1 MYLKICISLK
11 SQNCRIFH
19 FNLKIAGQ
27 YHWIRREKTKK
38 MNVMMNWKE
47 KREKWLWGEYLRRS
61 RWRKRRE
68 EWRWQRQRECWTE
81 RGSKERSQVD
91 ANRVECRGDCV
102 RLEIPPFSSSRDGN
116 EWRMKNEEWEWCCE
130 VLTVLLSWKEIWNW
144 LVNGKSLQP
153 LDIKFN
159 NQWLGLSEVIKEVY

>member
-1 MYLKICISLK
+1 MYLKIYISLK

-47 KREKWLWGEYLRRS
+47 KREKWLWGEYLRIS
-61 RWRKRRE
+61 RWRKRRG
-68 EWRWQRQRECWTE
+68 EWRRQRQRECWTE

-116 EWRMKNEEWEWCCE
+116 EWRMKNESGVVKCWLCCW
-130 VLTVLLSWKEIWNW
+130 VGKRYEIGWW
-144 LVNGKSLQP
+144 MESHLQP